1 MIRQI
6 FGYTRLKNCF
16 ISGSGFMYS
25 DNMYHCVELPT
36 FALKK
41 VSVASSETW
50 APPNRLHAISKPKI
64 TIYVFTALRTAN
76 VTTKLPSVTP

>member
-1 MIRQI
+1 MIGQI
-6 FGYTRLKNCF
+6 FGYTRLKNFC
-16 ISGSGFMYS
+16 ILGSGFMYS
-25 DNMYHCVELPT
+25 DNTYHGVELPT

-50 APPNRLHAISKPKI
+50 APPNRLYAISKPKI

-76 VTTKLPSVTP
+76 VMTKLPSVTP

>member
-1 MIRQI
+1 MD
-6 FGYTRLKNCF
+6 
-16 ISGSGFMYS
+16 S
-25 DNMYHCVELPT
+25 DNMYHGVELPT

-41 VSVASSETW
+41 VSVATSETR

-76 VTTKLPSVTP
+76 VRTKLLSVTP